1 MSDYDHLIGREL
13 VNGCWSWDSD
23 RALLYAVGVGAG
35 LDDPLRELQ
44 FTTENAP
51 GVAQQVIPSFLTI
64 MGLRSDW
71 LELLGWKS
79 EGLSPVGMVHGEQSV
94 TLARSIPTSGKAH
107 LSTVLRGVYDKGS
120 GALVVKETTITLA
133 DTGEYLGSTW
143 MRLFAQGKGGFGGP
157 RGPAGELPWRQPDRS
172 PDQVVSLP
180 VGLNQSLIYRL
191 SGDHHPHGT
200 DPARARA
207 DGFERPVF
215 YGLGSYGVAC
225 RALVSALC
233 DGDVARFGHMEGR
246 FSKPV
251 YPGDRLDM
259 RIWRTDDGAQFQMW
273 SNGERLVLDRG
284 VFRFR
289 AAAASRGGS

>member
-1 MSDYDHLIGREL
+1 MSGYDHLIGTEL

-35 LDDPLRELQ
+35 LDDPLRELP
-44 FTTENAP
+44 FTTENSP

-64 MGLRSDW
+64 MGLPSPW
-71 LELLGWKS
+71 VELLGWKS

-94 TLARSIPTSGKAH
+94 TLARSIPTSGKAQ

-120 GALVVKETTITLA
+120 GALVVKETRITLA
-133 DTGEYLGSTW
+133 DTGEYLGSTC

-157 RGPAGELPWRQPDRS
+157 RGPAGERAWRLPDRS
-172 PDQVVSLP
+172 PDQIVSLP

-191 SGDHHPHGT
+191 SGDHHLHGT

-251 YPGDRLDM
+251 YPGDRLDT
-259 RIWRTDDGAQFQMW
+259 RIWRTDDGAGFQMW
-273 SNGERLVLDRG
+273 ANGERLVLDRG

-289 AAAASRGGS
+289 AAARTS

>member
-1 MSDYDHLIGREL
+1 MSDYDHLVGREL
-13 VNGCWSWDSD
+13 VSGEWSWNSD

-44 FTTENAP
+44 FTTENTP
-51 GVAQQVIPSFLTI
+51 GVAQQVIPSFLAI
-64 MGLRSDW
+64 MGLASDW
-71 LELLGWKS
+71 VELLGWKS

-94 TLARSIPTSGKAH
+94 TLARPIPVSGKAH

-120 GALVVKETTITLA
+120 GALVVKETRITLA
-133 DTGEYLGSTW
+133 DTGEHLGSTS

-157 RGPAGELPWRQPDRS
+157 RGPAGEPAWSQPDRS
-172 PDQVVSLP
+172 PDQVVSSQ

-191 SGDHHPHGT
+191 SGDRHPHGT
-200 DPARARA
+200 WPARARA

-233 DGDVARFGHMEGR
+233 DGDVARFGHMDGR

-251 YPGDRLDM
+251 YPGDRLDT
-259 RIWRTDDGAQFQMW
+259 RIWRTDEGAQFQMW
-273 SNGERLVLDRG
+273 ANGERLVLDRG

-289 AAAASRGGS
+289 PSDVGPRL

>member
-13 VNGCWSWDSD
+13 VNGSWSWDSD

-44 FTTENAP
+44 FTTENSP
-51 GVAQQVIPSFLTI
+51 GVAQQVIPSFLAL

-71 LELLGWKS
+71 VELLGWKS

-94 TLARSIPTSGKAH
+94 TLARSIPVSGKAH
-107 LSTVLRGVYDKGS
+107 LSTVLRGVYDKDS
-120 GALVVKETTITLA
+120 GALVVKETRITLA

-157 RGPAGELPWRQPDRS
+157 RAPAGELPWSQPAGD
-172 PDQVVSLP
+172 PDQIVSSP

-191 SGDHHPHGT
+191 SGDHHLHGT

-233 DGDVARFGHMEGR
+233 DGDVARFGHMEAR

-251 YPGDRLDM
+251 YPGDRLET
-259 RIWRTDDGAQFQMW
+259 RLWRTDDGAVFQTW
-273 SNGERLVLDRG
+273 ANGERLVLDRG

-289 AAAASRGGS
+289 PA

>member
-1 MSDYDHLIGREL
+1 MSDYDHLIGKEL
-13 VNGCWSWDSD
+13 VNGHWSWDSD

-51 GVAQQVIPSFLTI
+51 GVAQQVIPSFLAI
-64 MGLRSDW
+64 MGLPSAW
-71 LELLGWKS
+71 VELLGWKS

-94 TLARSIPTSGKAH
+94 TLARPIPVSGKAH

-120 GALVVKETTITLA
+120 GALVVKETRITLA
-133 DTGEYLGSTW
+133 DTGEHLGSTC

-157 RGPAGELPWRQPDRS
+157 RGPAGEPAWSQPDRR
-172 PDQVVSLP
+172 PDQTVSLP

-191 SGDHHPHGT
+191 SGDRHPHGT
-200 DPARARA
+200 DPGRARA

-251 YPGDRLDM
+251 YPGDRLDT
-259 RIWRTDDGAQFQMW
+259 RVWRTDDGAAFQMW
-273 SNGERLVLDRG
+273 ANGERLVLDRG

-289 AAAASRGGS
+289 TAPPTS